1 MMRFMFALLAIV
13 LVSASVMSMRVTPGA
28 YTSRDTRQPLVSCKV
43 IRLYDGDTIGCD
55 LNANNRI
62 DGQGEHVRLLG
73 IDTPE
78 MSYSRKNHTGKD
90 APMAKEAKSR
100 VQALTLGKTVY
111 LEADK
116 RRFDK
121 YDRRL
126 AYVYLDAQG
135 KQMLN
140 LTLIKEGLARVWV
153 IPPNQHYQATMMT
166 VERKAQKAGIGIWT
180 RLDDEQLRH

>member
-1 MMRFMFALLAIV
+1 MMRFIFILLGIFLLA
-13 LVSASVMSMRVTPGA
+13 ASLMSMRVTPGA
-28 YTSRDTRQPLVSCKV
+28 YKSRDTRQPLVSCKV

-55 LNANNRI
+55 FNANHKI

-78 MSYSRKNHTGKD
+78 MSYSPKNHTGKD
-90 APMAKEAKSR
+90 APYAKAAKDR
-100 VQALTLGKTVY
+100 VYALTFGKTVY

-140 LTLIKEGLARVWV
+140 ITLLKEGLARVWV

-166 VERKAQKAGIGIWT
+166 VEHKAQKAGLGMWHKVE
-180 RLDDEQLRH
+180 LE